1 MKAAIPENED
11 ERLRALYQLA
21 ILDSP
26 REQSYDDIAQ
36 LAMMICDVP
45 IAVVTLIDQDRQW
58 FKTCLGLDGT
68 ETPRDVAFCAHA
80 ILTPNN
86 VLEVEDATQDPR
98 FSDNPLVTGAPFIR
112 SYAGAPLLLK
122 SGVALGTLCVVDYYP
137 KRLTAQQKQSLVLL
151 ANQIVR
157 LLELRENSQKLAD
170 QAKKLTEFYRMS
182 PVAITLNRFAD
193 GLFLEANPALFQMLG
208 YTPDEFAGLT
218 YWDLTPH
225 KYREEEQQ
233 QLQYLQQSGRYG
245 PYEKHFVT
253 KQGDW
258 LPVLLNGVLIQGPDG
273 EEQIWSIIQ
282 DISERKR
289 IEQLKNEFVST
300 ISHELR
306 TPLTSISAA
315 LRMVL
320 GGMLGEVPEKIHEML
335 SVAAKNSQR
344 LTLLINDLLDMEK
357 LLAGKMA
364 FDLQPHS
371 VSRLLAQA
379 AQENKS
385 FADQYAVTFN
395 LRPLMKDLYIKV
407 DSQRLQQ
414 VLSNFLSNAAKF
426 SAKGSSV
433 DLDAELQDG
442 QIKIMVR
449 DYGQGIPLEFQKRLF
464 QKFSQADASDARQ
477 RGGTGLGLAISKEL
491 VERMGGRI
499 GFTSQEQ
506 QGSCFFAI
514 FPTCETRSIN
524 H

>member
-36 LAMMICDVP
+36 LAMMICNVP
-45 IAVVTLIDQDRQW
+45 ISVVTLIDQDRQW

-80 ILTPNN
+80 ILTPDD

-98 FSDNPLVTGAPFIR
+98 FSDNPLVTGEPFIR

-122 SGVALGTLCVVDYYP
+122 SGLALGTLCVVDYHP
-137 KRLTAQQKQSLVLL
+137 KRLTEQQKQSLVLL
-151 ANQIVR
+151 ANQVVR
-157 LLELRENSQKLAD
+157 LLELRESSQKLAD
-170 QAKKLTEFYRMS
+170 QAKKLAEFYRMS
-182 PVAITLNRFAD
+182 PVAITLNRFSD

-225 KYREEEQQ
+225 QYRQEEEQQ
-233 QLQYLQQSGRYG
+233 RADLQREGRYG

-258 LPVLLNGVLIQGPDG
+258 LPVLLNGVLIYGPDG
-273 EEQIWSIIQ
+273 EQQIWSIIQ

-300 ISHELR
+300 VSHELR

-357 LLAGKMA
+357 LLAGKMV
-364 FDLQPHS
+364 FDFEPWS
-371 VSRLLAQA
+371 VSALLTQA
-379 AQENKS
+379 VIENQIL
-385 FADQYAVTFN
+385 ADQFEVHYK
-395 LRPLMKDLYIKV
+395 LQLPDEDLFIKV
-407 DSQRLQQ
+407 DNQRLQQ

-426 SAKGSSV
+426 SNRGSSV
-433 DLDAELQDG
+433 DVTAELDADQV
-442 QIKIMVR
+442 KILVR
-449 DYGQGIPLEFQKRLF
+449 DYGQGIPSDFQARLF
-464 QKFSQADASDARQ
+464 QKFSQADASDARR

-491 VERMGGRI
+491 VERMGGQI

-506 QGSCFFAI
+506 KGSCFFAI
-514 FPTCETRSIN
+514 FPRLDP
-524 H
+524 

>member
-1 MKAAIPENED
+1 MRAAIPDNED
-11 ERLRALYQLA
+11 QRLRALYDLS

-36 LAMMICDVP
+36 LAMMMCNVP
-45 IAVVTLIDQDRQW
+45 VAVVSLVDRDRQW
-58 FKTCLGLDGT
+58 FKSCMGLDAN

-80 ILTPNN
+80 ILSPRD
-86 VLEVEDATQDPR
+86 VLEIPDASLDSR
-98 FSDNPLVTGAPFIR
+98 FYDNPLVTGEPGIR
-112 SYAGAPLLLK
+112 FYAGAPLLTAEGL
-122 SGVALGTLCVVDYYP
+122 ALGTLCVIDYKP
-137 KRLTAQQKQSLVLL
+137 RKLTREQHHSLTLL
-151 ANQIVR
+151 ANQVVR

-170 QAKKLTEFYRMS
+170 QAKKLAEFYRMS
-182 PVAITLNRFAD
+182 PVAITLNQFTD

-208 YTPDEFAGLT
+208 YTPDELAGLT
-218 YWDLTPH
+218 YWDLTPP
-225 KYREEEQQ
+225 KYRQEEEQQ
-233 QLQYLQQSGRYG
+233 RANLQREGRYG
-245 PYEKHFVT
+245 PYEKHFLT

-258 LPVLLNGVLIQGPDG
+258 LPVLLNGVLIDGPQG
-273 EEQIWSIIQ
+273 EQQIWSIIQ

-335 SVAAKNSQR
+335 SVAGKNSQR

-364 FDLQPHS
+364 FDLEHWS
-371 VSRLLAQA
+371 VSSLLTQA
-379 AQENKS
+379 VNENKILANQFGVS
-385 FADQYAVTFN
+385 YKLQLPDD
-395 LRPLMKDLYIKV
+395 DLFIKV
-407 DSQRLQQ
+407 DSRRLQQ

-426 SAKGSSV
+426 SNRGASV
-433 DLDAELQDG
+433 DVTAELTAG
-442 QIKIMVR
+442 QVKILVR
-449 DYGQGIPLEFQKRLF
+449 DYGQGIPLDFQKRLF
-464 QKFSQADASDARQ
+464 QKFSQADASDARR

-491 VERMGGRI
+491 VERMGGQI

-506 QGSCFFAI
+506 KGSCFFAI
-514 FPTCETRSIN
+514 FPSLVA
-524 H
+524 